1 LLFWERDSCGKD
13 VKKITMFTFRRT
25 KMKPKRKTTEK
36 PYCKIILTVFFFF
49 TVFKLPAIHH
59 VQLSQINGTNLSDLA
74 SLIDDN
80 VHKIDQQRRSTVLRW
95 DNFVLL
101 SISTVLVIVFSIINQ
116 RETPRQNDGN
126 RRWSITILF
135 LFNWF
140 QWGKFCILGIVEP
153 IRLFDITD
161 RNITAIIVAVQMF
174 EILEILEET
183 LIDIKKSAESGVLIG
198 ICKRIFFVFLIASV
212 PHILVLSRGKNIFYY
227 FRLRYYP
234 ILASLQFRHI
244 AVRLL
249 TALYVTGTMAYMTI
263 RESSSMHWVAFLMKT
278 SPSAGSNIYI
288 VCTFDCLFHRICIS

>member
-1 LLFWERDSCGKD
+1 
-13 VKKITMFTFRRT
+13 MFTFRRT

-135 LFNWF
+135 LFN
-140 QWGKFCILGIVEP
+140 
-153 IRLFDITD
+153 
-161 RNITAIIVAVQMF
+161 
-174 EILEILEET
+174 
-183 LIDIKKSAESGVLIG
+183 
-198 ICKRIFFVFLIASV
+198 
-212 PHILVLSRGKNIFYY
+212 
-227 FRLRYYP
+227 
-234 ILASLQFRHI
+234 
-244 AVRLL
+244 
-249 TALYVTGTMAYMTI
+249 
-263 RESSSMHWVAFLMKT
+263 
-278 SPSAGSNIYI
+278 
-288 VCTFDCLFHRICIS
+288 